1 MRQAVAKVVV
11 EVETVVPVV
20 EVLVVVIVEV
30 VEVAALVAELAR
42 VKQSLKINRSMK
54 IDNLISENG
63 MFVRLFRQSFLND
76 EPKLY
81 KFMAEMD
88 ESQISSDGDKP
99 DLFSSGVGVSSKT
112 ALYKAVFEAIERYC
126 LSTYRIKDSIFGSYK
141 ELTKSRHLVNPNKFC
156 YFSAKQL
163 ASVKFTNFKHS
174 IKQKYYWV
182 KCKSIKDDGE
192 ILLPTQT
199 VYCPYKFVDNEPCL
213 CFPITTGASLGKTI
227 SEALYKGICEVIER
241 DSYMTN
247 YLLSLKSKQIEYKSK
262 TKAIQKILSMFDKYN
277 LEVRSFVLES
287 DFKIPTIMSVIVDKS
302 KNGPAISIG
311 LKTEF
316 CLEKAILGSIEEA
329 FQIRY
334 WIRLCMIE
342 NNFSGTTYS
351 SHQMLKR
358 ARIWSNS
365 KNIKK
370 MKFILKSPNKI
381 FIDKKQL
388 SEYSNTSFANRLK
401 MIKKEEMFKKVNVY
415 YKDITISKF
424 KLFQIK
430 VIKCIIPELHP
441 MFIDHDFSYLG
452 GNRIELLMK
461 KYNQDTL
468 NTFPHPFL

>member
-1 MRQAVAKVVV
+1 
-11 EVETVVPVV
+11 
-20 EVLVVVIVEV
+20 
-30 VEVAALVAELAR
+30 
-42 VKQSLKINRSMK
+42 MK
-54 IDNLISENG
+54 IDKLISESG
-63 MFVRLFRQSFLND
+63 VLARLSKQSFLND

-81 KFMAEMD
+81 KFAAEIDTSEMNT
-88 ESQISSDGDKP
+88 DGDKS
-99 DLFSSGVGVSSKT
+99 DSFASGVGVSSKT

-126 LSTYRIKDSIFGSYK
+126 LSTYKIKNSVFDSYDKLSKNKNII
-141 ELTKSRHLVNPNKFC
+141 NPNTFC
-156 YFSAKQL
+156 YFTNKQL
-163 ASVKFTNFKHS
+163 TGVKFTNFKYS
-174 IKQKYYWV
+174 TKLKYYWV
-182 KCKSIKDDGE
+182 KCKSIKNNRE

-199 VYCPYKFVDNEPCL
+199 VYCPYKFVNEEPCL

-227 SEALYKGICEVIER
+227 TEALYKGICEIIER
-241 DSYMTN
+241 DSYMSN
-247 YLLSLKSKQIEYKSK
+247 YLLSLKPRQIEYKNK
-262 TKAIQKILSMFDKYN
+262 TREIQKILSMFHKYN
-277 LEVRSFVLES
+277 LEIKSFILES

-342 NNFSGTTYS
+342 NNFSGSSYS
-351 SHQMLKR
+351 TSQMLKR
-358 ARIWSNS
+358 AKIWSNS

-370 MKFILKSPNKI
+370 MKFILKSHNKI

-388 SEYSNTSFANRLK
+388 SEYSNTSFTNRLK
-401 MIKKEEMFKKVNVY
+401 MIKKEEMFKKVNIY
-415 YKDITISKF
+415 YKDVTISKF